1 EAERLEKE
9 RTEQEERERLE
20 AKVKVGA
27 FSVWL
32 YFPFKN
38 SHQWEHYT
46 DCNGSP
52 DPMIPQEINTFM
64 SLWRE
69 KRNEDIKLV
78 MENGKHVLMLIEKL
92 EYQLLDMPVLEL
104 CEKEVVQYQDSIMEL
119 RSLLHQKYN
128 EATEDL
134 LKKASTFADSDSGNM
149 EVLIRDENV
158 TFCIWANL
166 KKNPRYINGF
176 DLPKLLAMCDV
187 AIRIL
192 HTHYDHVSP
201 LRRIPTLTLKVEP
214 PENKEL
220 LTVLYDVKEE
230 REQEQ
235 KNDEEDRLSP
245 QKETHLEEPPKPGET
260 KTERR
265 KLSLL
270 HMDNDREEQMADEDT
285 VDLRQYTPVGGVY
298 HVDALKLPPQAR
310 HIKGW
315 TMVELLEEGLETY
328 PYPPE
333 TEDTEDDSSQPIGL
347 TVKLLDSVIYFEEPL
362 VARWHSEGKLWRID
376 GITDVKYKMKDKE
389 VYFKM
394 AAFYTITLL
403 QDAHLNMPYQS
414 WELRPNG
421 TDEALLTVLTAFTE
435 VQIQIKVNQC
445 MLASVTIPEESQETE
460 LLSHLRGKWMT
471 PLGLTIALKTA
482 GINIF
487 PAEYSHKYVSV
498 NKKLPATELA
508 AYQQI
513 ALVASAFAFGWSKWN
528 LECGEDR
535 VIFKVSEHLKE
546 GPVQDEDWS
555 LYMFNSQRAQRLR
568 ITEHSEAFSEDLAER
583 TEFHSTL
590 FHMIKDFATEA
601 AVEKVKCTHYLF
613 IDAVFQLLFAIRVLT
628 YS

>member
-1 EAERLEKE
+1 LEDSYVSANNWKNKF
-9 RTEQEERERLE
+9 RVN
-20 AKVKVGA
+20 AK
-27 FSVWL
+27 
-32 YFPFKN
+32 
-38 SHQWEHYT
+38 WEHYT

-134 LKKASTFADSDSGNM
+134 LKVNGLCYCLSSVRRVTMREIVQQTILVENFSQYTFTIS
-149 EVLIRDENV
+149 
-158 TFCIWANL
+158 
-166 KKNPRYINGF
+166 
-176 DLPKLLAMCDV
+176 
-187 AIRIL
+187 
-192 HTHYDHVSP
+192 HYH
-201 LRRIPTLTLKVEP
+201 
-214 PENKEL
+214 
-220 LTVLYDVKEE
+220 
-230 REQEQ
+230 
-235 KNDEEDRLSP
+235 
-245 QKETHLEEPPKPGET
+245 
-260 KTERR
+260 
-265 KLSLL
+265 LL
-270 HMDNDREEQMADEDT
+270 HT

-310 HIKGW
+310 HIK
-315 TMVELLEEGLETY
+315 ETA
-328 PYPPE
+328 PH
-333 TEDTEDDSSQPIGL
+333 G
-347 TVKLLDSVIYFEEPL
+347 KLFFVIYFEEPL

-435 VQIQIKVNQC
+435 VQIQIK
-445 MLASVTIPEESQETE
+445 ETE

>member
-20 AKVKVGA
+20 AKVMNISEVGA

-235 KNDEEDRLSP
+235 KNDEEDRFTISESMP
-245 QKETHLEEPPKPGET
+245 SI
-260 KTERR
+260 
-265 KLSLL
+265 LSLL

-310 HIKGW
+310 HIK
-315 TMVELLEEGLETY
+315 ETA
-328 PYPPE
+328 PH
-333 TEDTEDDSSQPIGL
+333 G
-347 TVKLLDSVIYFEEPL
+347 KLFFVIYFEEPL